1 MDEIKQVIAYKA
13 TDGFTNENEKEVIE
27 HQKEVSLRKIFSDF
41 VEAHGWRGM
50 GKDDVADMLF
60 ENRVQ
65 LIDSIAEVKK

>member
-1 MDEIKQVIAYKA
+1 LRTKQSNRWV
-13 TDGFTNENEKEVIE
+13 
-27 HQKEVSLRKIFSDF
+27 F

-65 LIDSIAEVKK
+65 LIDSIAEVKKNRY